1 MDYPVYFQKFDTC
14 FKTTINCGLRER
26 TADFNAVQS
35 VAVQDEYN
43 LREIPFEEG
52 DVVIDIGAHIGS
64 VSLLLASLDTRLEIY
79 AYEPLPENVDL
90 LRKNAVMNGFTN
102 IFPFLLAVGGEEGRK
117 KIYYGDE
124 ATESGR
130 CHHFF
135 GNACGV
141 PLKGFYEADVV
152 TLAKIFLDNKI
163 EKCKLVKLDTEGAEL
178 DILQA
183 CPLKVLRRIDYIVGE
198 HHNVKREAILKATRG
213 LFVDVP
219 CPWQTEVELGH
230 FWFRNRKH
238 VEADLDNNPLQA
250 EPARSDNRLPAV
262 PGRQDGG

>member
-1 MDYPVYFQKFDTC
+1 MDYPVYTQKFDTC
-14 FKTTINCGLRER
+14 FKTTINCGLREG

-43 LREIPFEEG
+43 LKAISFEDG

-90 LRKNAVMNGFTN
+90 LRKNAVMNGFAN
-102 IFPFLLAVGGEEGRK
+102 IFPFLLAVGGKAGRE
-117 KIYYGDE
+117 KIHYGDE

-130 CHHFF
+130 CHHFL
-135 GNACGV
+135 GNAHGV
-141 PLKGFYEADVV
+141 PLKGFCEADVT
-152 TLAKIFLDNKI
+152 TLEKIFLDNKI
-163 EKCKLVKLDTEGAEL
+163 KKCKLVKLDAEGAEL
-178 DILQA
+178 DILRA

-198 HHNVKREAILKATRG
+198 HHSVKREVVLKATRG

-230 FWFRNRKH
+230 FWFRRR
-238 VEADLDNNPLQA
+238 VEADLDNNSLQA
-250 EPARSDNRLPAV
+250 EPARSDHRLPAV
-262 PGRQDGG
+262 PGRQDG